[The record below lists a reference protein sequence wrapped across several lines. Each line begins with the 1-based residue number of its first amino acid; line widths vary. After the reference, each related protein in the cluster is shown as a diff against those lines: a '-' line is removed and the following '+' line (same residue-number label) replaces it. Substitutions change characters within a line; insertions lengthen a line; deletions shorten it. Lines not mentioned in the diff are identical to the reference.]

1 MKITVVGTGYVGLS
15 LSLLLSQK
23 YKVDALDIDQNKVD
37 LINQK
42 KSPIKDIDFDKYL
55 NKAKKNLKALTDKN
69 KAYSDSDF
77 IIVATPTDYNELNNE
92 FDTSSVEE
100 VIKESIHYNKSAT
113 IIIKSTVPLG
123 FTERMREKFNYN
135 KIIFSPEFLREGKA
149 LYDNLYPSRIIVGD
163 KSESAKSF
171 GNMLSKCAKKDDTDI
186 LFMSSKEAEAV
197 KLFSNTFLAMRVAY
211 FNELDTFCDI
221 FKLDSKNVIAGV
233 SKDLRIGNY
242 YNNPSFGYG
251 GYCLPKDTKQLLQ
264 NFSAVPNN
272 IIKATVESNKTRK
285 EFIAESILSKNPKI
299 IGIYRLV
306 MKHGSDNFRESAII
320 DIIDILKKSRVDI
333 ILYEPY
339 ISEKLFHGVKVESDF
354 IKFSNSSDII
364 VANRLSDEL
373 KSVIHK
379 VYSKDIFQDN

>member
-285 EFIAESILSKNPKI
+285 EFIAESL
-299 IGIYRLV
+299 
-306 MKHGSDNFRESAII
+306 
-320 DIIDILKKSRVDI
+320 
-333 ILYEPY
+333 
-339 ISEKLFHGVKVESDF
+339 LF
-354 IKFSNSSDII
+354 FS
-364 VANRLSDEL
+364 L
-373 KSVIHK
+373 
-379 VYSKDIFQDN
+379 

>member
-1 MKITVVGTGYVGLS
+1 MLVFHCLYYYLK
-15 LSLLLSQK
+15 K
-23 YKVDALDIDQNKVD
+23 YKVNALDIDQNKVD

-55 NKAKKNLKALTDKN
+55 IKVEKNLKALTDKN

-77 IIVATPTDYNELNNE
+77 IVIATPTDYNELNNE

-100 VIKESIHYNKSAT
+100 VIKESIQYNKNAT

-123 FTERMREKFNYN
+123 FTDRMREKFNYN

-149 LYDNLYPSRIIVGD
+149 LFDNLYPSRIIVGD
-163 KSESAKSF
+163 KSKSAKSF
-171 GNMLSKCAKKDDTDI
+171 GNMLSECAKKDDTDI

-285 EFIAESILSKNPKI
+285 R
-299 IGIYRLV
+299 IYC
-306 MKHGSDNFRESAII
+306 
-320 DIIDILKKSRVDI
+320 
-333 ILYEPY
+333 
-339 ISEKLFHGVKVESDF
+339 
-354 IKFSNSSDII
+354 
-364 VANRLSDEL
+364 
-373 KSVIHK
+373 
-379 VYSKDIFQDN
+379 

>member
-135 KIIFSPEFLREGKA
+135 NTTNKFDLKTYEKEIKN
-149 LYDNLYPSRIIVGD
+149 NLT
-163 KSESAKSF
+163 ETAT
-171 GNMLSKCAKKDDTDI
+171 N
-186 LFMSSKEAEAV
+186 
-197 KLFSNTFLAMRVAY
+197 KL
-211 FNELDTFCDI
+211 I
-221 FKLDSKNVIAGV
+221 FKLS
-233 SKDLRIGNY
+233 
-242 YNNPSFGYG
+242 
-251 GYCLPKDTKQLLQ
+251 
-264 NFSAVPNN
+264 N
-272 IIKATVESNKTRK
+272 I
-285 EFIAESILSKNPKI
+285 
-299 IGIYRLV
+299 
-306 MKHGSDNFRESAII
+306 
-320 DIIDILKKSRVDI
+320 
-333 ILYEPY
+333 
-339 ISEKLFHGVKVESDF
+339 
-354 IKFSNSSDII
+354 
-364 VANRLSDEL
+364 
-373 KSVIHK
+373 
-379 VYSKDIFQDN
+379 Q

>member
-1 MKITVVGTGYVGLS
+1 MKITVVGAGYVGLS

-23 YKVDALDIDQNKVD
+23 YKVDVLDIDHNKVD

-55 NKAKKNLKALTDKN
+55 IKAVKNLKALTDKS

-77 IIVATPTDYNELNNE
+77 IVVATPTDYNELNNE

-100 VIKESIHYNKSAT
+100 VIQESIQYNKSAT

-123 FTERMREKFNYN
+123 FTDRMREKFNYS

-149 LYDNLYPSRIIVGD
+149 LYDNLYPARIIVGD
-163 KSESAKSF
+163 KSKSAKSF
-171 GNMLSKCAKKDDTDI
+171 GNMLSECAKKDDIDI

-264 NFSAVPNN
+264 NFSSVPNN

-285 EFIAESILSKNPKI
+285 EFIAKSILSKNPKI

-306 MKHGSDNFRESAII
+306 MKLGSDNFRESAII
-320 DIIDILKKSRVDI
+320 DIIDILKKSSIDI

-339 ISEKLFHGVKVESDF
+339 ISEKLFQGIKVESDF

>member
-1 MKITVVGTGYVGLS
+1 
-15 LSLLLSQK
+15 
-23 YKVDALDIDQNKVD
+23 
-37 LINQK
+37 
-42 KSPIKDIDFDKYL
+42 
-55 NKAKKNLKALTDKN
+55 
-69 KAYSDSDF
+69 
-77 IIVATPTDYNELNNE
+77 
-92 FDTSSVEE
+92 
-100 VIKESIHYNKSAT
+100 
-113 IIIKSTVPLG
+113 
-123 FTERMREKFNYN
+123 
-135 KIIFSPEFLREGKA
+135 
-149 LYDNLYPSRIIVGD
+149 
-163 KSESAKSF
+163 
-171 GNMLSKCAKKDDTDI
+171 MLSKCAKKDDTDI